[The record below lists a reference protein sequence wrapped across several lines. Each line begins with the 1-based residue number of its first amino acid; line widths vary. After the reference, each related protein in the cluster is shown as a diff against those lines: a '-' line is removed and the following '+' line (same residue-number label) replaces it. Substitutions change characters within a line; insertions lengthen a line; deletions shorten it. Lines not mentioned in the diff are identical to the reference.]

1 MNGALQN
8 FPLFIKTTQEDNE
21 LQYHYAVHTSLD
33 VIEEKISSVGKN
45 TNDLRE
51 LYLGLL
57 YSTEEYKVYPFI
69 DHSTDLRVI
78 DYLYILL
85 KSMQLSISLVDT
97 DTRLIIYLQMMSHII
112 AGEILFNL
120 RQF

>member
-85 KSMQLSISLVDT
+85 KSMQLSICLVDT
-97 DTRLIIYLQMMSHII
+97 GTRLIIYLQMMSDII